1 MSPLSAWLPPQLD
14 EPSDVILTI
23 AGEGIAGCSKG
34 LQALERTLTE
44 QGFEILAQHGR
55 LNGRNTSAAVRLRI
69 SSRPIT
75 SMGHGCHILAC
86 LDEEVPQLSQFA
98 VQPGG
103 VLLCEPRVAA
113 QLNALPVHTGMTT
126 YPVPFGELTGQ
137 CGACFSGKGLVALGV
152 LTHLLGLPHAVLRHH
167 LEPEYS
173 RRYFDTG
180 LAFAVA
186 HLGKHDVYALSAE
199 VSNLGRVLLNVK
211 EALALGLSSGSCRCP
226 ASCLSTLEDSPDAWV
241 ARHVQEGASLM
252 CPASGVGSIE
262 AYVGPCSGTTVLV
275 GREDP
280 SEFAPI
286 PKTPWPIVLVASDI
300 ADLLALLLMA
310 PRLGREAARLVW
322 VIADGALTRRVQTV
336 STGLLRQLFEDHRPD
351 QRNQPQEGALSLGR
365 LRAER
370 EGAMQADV
378 GYVVWGAG
386 QGVVREAIAMCHG
399 VGLNVAA
406 LYPKLLPPLSGADL
420 EAFASTVAHV
430 VVVESNEFSDYAG
443 LVTSTTSLRPSQ
455 VRPEPGKALTV
466 MDMFLREGLG
476 CRQTE

>member
-1 MSPLSAWLPPQLD
+1 MAPFSAWLPPQLD

-34 LQALERTLTE
+34 MQALERTLTE

-69 SSRPIT
+69 SSRPLT
-75 SMGHGCHILAC
+75 SMGHGCDVLAW
-86 LDEEVPQLSQFA
+86 LDEEVPQLRQFA
-98 VQPGG
+98 VQPGS

-113 QLNALPVHTGMTT
+113 RLNALPVHTGMIT

-137 CGACFSGKGLVALGV
+137 SGECFSGKGLVALGV
-152 LTHLLGLPHAVLRHH
+152 LTHLLGLPHEALRHY

-173 RRYFDTG
+173 RQYFDTG
-180 LAFAVA
+180 LTFAVA
-186 HLGKHDVYALSAE
+186 HLRKRDVYALSAP
-199 VSNLGRVLLNVK
+199 VPSPGRVLLN
-211 EALALGLSSGSCRCP
+211 AQQAMALGFSSGFCRCP

-241 ARHVQEGASLM
+241 VRHVQEGAGLM
-252 CPASGVGSIE
+252 CPASDVGSIE

-275 GREDP
+275 GRENP

-286 PKTPWPIVLVASDI
+286 KSAPWPIVLVASDI
-300 ADLLALLLMA
+300 ADLLSLLLMA

-322 VIADGALTRRVQTV
+322 VIADGALTRCVQTV
-336 STGLLRQLFEDHRPD
+336 STGLLRQLFQDHRAD
-351 QRNQPQEGALSLGR
+351 QWNQKEGALSVVQ

-378 GYVVWGAG
+378 GYVAWGSA
-386 QGVVREAIAMCHG
+386 QGVVREAIAMCQG
-399 VGLNVAA
+399 FGLNVAA
-406 LYPKLLPPLSGADL
+406 LYPKSLPPLSNADL

-430 VVVESNEFSDYAG
+430 VVVESNGFSDYAG

-455 VRPEPGKALTV
+455 VRPEPGRALTA
-466 MDMFLREGLG
+466 MDMLLREGLG
-476 CRQTE
+476 CQQTE